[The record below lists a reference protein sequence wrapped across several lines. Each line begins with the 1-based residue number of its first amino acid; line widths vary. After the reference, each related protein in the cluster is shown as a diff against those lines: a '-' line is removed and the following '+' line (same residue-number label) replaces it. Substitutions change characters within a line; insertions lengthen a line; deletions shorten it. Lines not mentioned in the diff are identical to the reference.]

1 MLEEKAV
8 MKDQWRKLNEEVVT
22 RILEEQSIIV
32 KLEVDV
38 VRLVVREEEDTSI
51 LEEKALDKM
60 LDE

>member
-1 MLEEKAV
+1 MPEEKA
-8 MKDQWRKLNEEVVT
+8 VT

-32 KLEVDV
+32 KLEVNV
-38 VRLVVREEEDTSI
+38 VRLVVREEADTSI